1 MPNKIN
7 VITDKQYVWKEGS
20 RYSVDAQAVGELLE
34 TLEYKHGALTP
45 DLVVREARKKT
56 SPLHSC
62 FEWDN
67 DKAAEKYRKYEA
79 RNLTRSVLVV
89 TQQVATPV
97 RAFHNVPITFKTS
110 DDKAQGY
117 VSLDVAINNEQYRN
131 HLLQQAFRDLNAWK
145 KKYSELKELH
155 SIFSQADRLI
165 EKYSAIV

>member
-1 MPNKIN
+1 MPSIK
-7 VITDKQYVWKEGS
+7 VVTDKQYVWKEGV

-62 FEWDN
+62 FEWD
-67 DKAAEKYRKYEA
+67 DSIAAEKYRKHEA

-89 TQQVATPV
+89 TQQVSEPV
-97 RAFHNVPITFKTS
+97 RAFHNVPITFKTL

-117 VSLDVAINNEQYRN
+117 VSLDVAINNDDYRN
-131 HLLQQAFRDLNAWK
+131 HLVQQAIRDLNAWK